1 MLEGYLQNSLQLSPK
16 KFLSFHSVHNP
27 YRTVASYFYH
37 CQRRWSKKVQIT
49 KCQKNNCDQSMDRYV
64 PLHDRHKDTKQK
76 MFSHGLFNISYL
88 FESKHLSKLQ
98 SHQSQLLVSRSH

>member
-1 MLEGYLQNSLQLSPK
+1 MLEGYLQNLLQLSPN
-16 KFLSFHSVHNP
+16 KFLISDSVHNP

-37 CQRRWSKKVQIT
+37 CQRRWSKRVQIT

-64 PLHDRHKDTKQK
+64 PWSFYDRHKDTKQK

-88 FESKHLSKLQ
+88 FES
-98 SHQSQLLVSRSH
+98 